1 MEPATKRSSFTS
13 QTPPPLNS
21 TMLPRIALLAVFAC
35 ALPLFERAASARS
48 GCEADLNDDGTVGAA
63 DLVIVLGAW
72 GGCQFQPC
80 VGDLNGDL
88 VVNAVDLFALL
99 DAWDTPC
106 GPPPW
111 WTVIEQLPD
120 PAVVTDAGLREDII
134 ATGLPWR
141 VRDNGT
147 QIEML
152 LVPPGTFDMGCSP
165 STSNACQAEELPVHP
180 VTLTRPFYLGRYEV
194 TQSQWTAMM
203 GSNPSFFANAADS
216 PNRPVER
223 VSGLMIE
230 SFLVF
235 TGLRLPTEAEW
246 EFAYR
251 AGTTTAF
258 HSMPDAPQGTNSPA
272 SLGSIAWFLGN
283 NGPSGS
289 PTFGTKAVGTRAANA
304 LGLHDMSGNV
314 LERTSDWYS
323 PTYYAS
329 SPSVDPTGPA
339 KGTLKAVRG
348 GIWFDGSN
356 GLRASYRS
364 GMSMSFIGSH
374 VGVRVA
380 RSP

>member
-1 MEPATKRSSFTS
+1 MSRIPHRS
-13 QTPPPLNS
+13 NS
-21 TMLPRIALLAVFAC
+21 SLLPGIALLA
-35 ALPLFERAASARS
+35 ALGCSFLLCTRAASARS
-48 GCEADLNDDGTVGAA
+48 DCGADLNGDGMVGAA
-63 DLVIVLGAW
+63 DLVVVLGAW

-80 VGDLNGDL
+80 VGDINGDT
-88 VVNAVDLFALL
+88 VVDAVDLFNVL

-120 PAVVTDAGLREDII
+120 PAVVTNEALRNDII

-152 LVPPGTFDMGCSP
+152 LVPSGTFDMGCSP
-165 STSNACQAEELPVHP
+165 SDVSSCYAEELPVHQ
-180 VTLTRPFYLGRYEV
+180 VTLTRPYYLGRYEV

-203 GSNPSFFANAADS
+203 GTNPSAFSSAPDS

-223 VSGLMIE
+223 VTGLMVAG
-230 SFLVF
+230 FLEL

-251 AGTTTAF
+251 AGTTTAY
-258 HSMPDAPQGTNSPA
+258 HSMPGAPQGSNAQSTLVN
-272 SLGSIAWFLGN
+272 IAWFAGN
-283 NGPSGS
+283 NGPFGS
-289 PTFGTKAVGTRAANA
+289 PTHGTKAVGTRAANA
-304 LGLHDMSGNV
+304 LGFHDMSGNV

-339 KGTLKAVRG
+339 KGTLQAMRG
-348 GIWFDGSN
+348 GVWLDIGA
-356 GLRASYRS
+356 GARASYRS
-364 GMSMSFIGSH
+364 GMTRTFVGSW
-374 VGVRVA
+374 VGFRVA
-380 RSP
+380 RAP